1 LGQGRFVGVDAVDV
15 EGRRLEFARAV
26 IATGARAA
34 QLRVP
39 GAERVECLTNEDVFW
54 LTELPPRLVVVGAG
68 PIGCELGQAF
78 GRFGAEVTIVAQDL
92 LPREDDDTRA
102 VIEASLRRDGVRVA
116 LGAAIDEISARD
128 SEIVVRHT
136 VDGRTV
142 ETVADRLLL
151 GAGRAA
157 NVEDL
162 GLEAAEVAHG
172 PEGITVDDSLRTSNP
187 RVFAAGDVCSR
198 FKFTH
203 AADAMARIVVQNAL
217 FFGRKKASALHIPW
231 CTYTDPE
238 VAHAGLTV
246 ADAAARGV
254 ETATFTVEFKDVDRA
269 ILDGA
274 TDGFARAI
282 VRAGTDQLLGV
293 TVVAEH
299 AGEMIGEAVLAL
311 NHGIRL
317 GQFANTIHPYPTQA
331 EALRKLG
338 DAYNRTR
345 LTPRVKRLF
354 ERVLAWRR

>member
-1 LGQGRFVGVDAVDV
+1 VAGDAVEV

-34 QLRVP
+34 GLPVP
-39 GAERVECLTNEDVFW
+39 GIDGVECLTNENVFW
-54 LTELPPRLVVVGAG
+54 LTDMPRRLIVLGAG

-78 GRFGAEVTIVAQDL
+78 SRFGAQVTLLGQDL
-92 LPREDDDTRA
+92 LPREDEDTRA
-102 VIEASLRRDGVRVA
+102 VVEAALRRDGVRVA
-116 LGAAIDEISARD
+116 CGVAIDEVSAPGG
-128 SEIVVRHT
+128 EIVVRHT
-136 VDGRTV
+136 TDGRTV

-151 GAGRAA
+151 GAGRTP
-157 NVEDL
+157 NVEEL
-162 GLEAAEVAHG
+162 GLDAAGIAHT
-172 PEGITVDDSLRTSNP
+172 PEGVTVDDFLRTSNR

-217 FFGRKKASALHIPW
+217 FFGRKKVSALHIPW

-238 VAHAGLTV
+238 VAHVGLAA
-246 ADAAARGV
+246 ADAAARGI
-254 ETATFTVEFKDVDRA
+254 ETATFSVALKDVDRA
-269 ILDGA
+269 VLDGA
-274 TDGFARAI
+274 PDGFARAI
-282 VRAGTDQLLGV
+282 VRAGTDKVLGL
-293 TVVAEH
+293 TIVAEH
-299 AGEMIGEAVLAL
+299 AGEMIGEAVLAM
-311 NHGIRL
+311 NQGIGL